1 MSITKIGFGEQA
13 GVVFLAIEPVQVFLI
28 EIAEGKGDAPMGECG
43 VAARCLTQLHDRST
57 CAAADCDKK
66 QGNN

>member
-13 GVVFLAIEPVQVFLI
+13 GVVFLAIELVQVSLV
-28 EIAEGKGDAPMGECG
+28 EVAEGKGYPLMGECG